1 MNIID
6 IAVLIILSLGLIN
19 GFIKGFINEVAGI
32 ISIVL
37 GIIGSIKF
45 AEVLEVNLGL
55 YIEWDPR
62 IILALSFIILFIII
76 VYSISLLAKMI
87 TKTLKIIALGML
99 NRILGGFFGFIK
111 WSIILSVL
119 VIVSHG
125 INDIIT
131 ILPDKVLNESLS
143 YNLLDRLGDFLFSW
157 VMKSKSIQQQQ
168 FFY

>member
-55 YIEWDPR
+55 YIKWDPR
-62 IILALSFIILFIII
+62 IILALSFIILF
-76 VYSISLLAKMI
+76 L
-87 TKTLKIIALGML
+87 
-99 NRILGGFFGFIK
+99 
-111 WSIILSVL
+111 
-119 VIVSHG
+119 
-125 INDIIT
+125 
-131 ILPDKVLNESLS
+131 
-143 YNLLDRLGDFLFSW
+143 
-157 VMKSKSIQQQQ
+157 
-168 FFY
+168 